1 MDNIV
6 LEEALS
12 KNMGEATE
20 IVQDVDRIERLLERV
35 ERKLTLIP
43 IVGEKLSDVPVLI
56 SLVRAYARKQYMD
69 VPIGSIIAIVAALLY
84 LINHFDLIP
93 DSIPVVGYLD
103 DAAVITFVTT
113 TLVHDDVEEYRAWR
127 KENEG

>member
-1 MDNIV
+1 
-6 LEEALS
+6 
-12 KNMGEATE
+12 
-20 IVQDVDRIERLLERV
+20 
-35 ERKLTLIP
+35 
-43 IVGEKLSDVPVLI
+43 
-56 SLVRAYARKQYMD
+56 MD